1 MRKLVSLITRLI
13 PRKYLHHVSHF
24 FLRLLALLYRGK
36 GFTDPI
42 NGKNYRRFL
51 PYGRLHS
58 RANALSPATLS
69 LERHRLMHLYLERK
83 TDFFSASYK
92 VLHIAPEYCF
102 LKRFKQQPN
111 LEYITADLE
120 SPWAD
125 VKMDINAMPFED
137 NSFDVVFCNH
147 VLEHIPDDVHAMR
160 EILRVLKP
168 GGWALMQV
176 PMNPDADLTDED
188 ISITDP
194 RERERRFLQ
203 DDHFR
208 LYGKDYADRLA
219 LAGFRVHIDRLIE
232 ELPDEE
238 VKRFALMEGEWLYI
252 GYKPELNGEGGVK

>member
-24 FLRLLALLYRGK
+24 FLRLLAITYRGK
-36 GFTDPI
+36 GFIDPI
-42 NGKNYRRFL
+42 NGKSYRRFL

-58 RANALSPATLS
+58 RTNALSPATLS

-83 TDFFSASYK
+83 TDFFTGRYK

-102 LKRFKQQPN
+102 LKRFKALPN

-125 VKMDINAMPFED
+125 VKMDINAMPFHE
-137 NSFDVVFCNH
+137 NEFDIVFCNH

-176 PMNPDADLTDED
+176 PMNPTAEKTDED
-188 ISITDP
+188 PTITDP

-219 LAGFRVHIDRLIE
+219 KAGFEVHIDRLIE
-232 ELPDEE
+232 ELHEEE
-238 VKRFALMEGEWLYI
+238 VRRFALMPGEHLYI
-252 GYKPELNGEGGVK
+252 GFKPKSDGGEKAG